1 MLHTVSD
8 LDLRLLR
15 VFLAIVDAGGVSAA
29 QASLGVGQS
38 TLSSQLSTL
47 ETRLG
52 FSLCERGRGGFR
64 LTAKGRRFVDLA
76 RAALQGLEGFS
87 AQARNMH
94 RQLVGSLAIGLI
106 GNAPTEYNAL
116 MGRAIQR
123 FRQRDE
129 AVRLSVL
136 VRGPRELEEM
146 LLRDE
151 LQVAVGYFLHRAR
164 ELDPSVPE
172 ERFRYR
178 GPTPRSRET
187 AILMLADGCEA
198 ALRSLPPDTSEAEA
212 RAMVTRLVSAIPF
225 QLSQP
230 VDLITCFLYSL
241 HYSQTIAGLTACIRQ
256 AHLALNPGGVF
267 CFNAVD
273 KHKIDNNSLVRHHA
287 SGQWEIY
294 REDGLPMP
302 ADEFPSVRALKHKVA
317 VNDVTMQVVAGDHRA
332 DVVARHA
339 GAFQLLVEHI
349 LFFEA
354 PARPAIF
361 LRPGRREPALGA

>member
-64 LTAKGRRFVDLA
+64 LTAKGRRFVDMA
-76 RAALQGLEGFS
+76 RTALQGLEGFS

-106 GNAPTEYNAL
+106 GNAPMEYNAL

-136 VRGPRELEEM
+136 VRGPRE
-146 LLRDE
+146 
-151 LQVAVGYFLHRAR
+151 
-164 ELDPSVPE
+164 
-172 ERFRYR
+172 
-178 GPTPRSRET
+178 
-187 AILMLADGCEA
+187 
-198 ALRSLPPDTSEAEA
+198 
-212 RAMVTRLVSAIPF
+212 
-225 QLSQP
+225 
-230 VDLITCFLYSL
+230 
-241 HYSQTIAGLTACIRQ
+241 
-256 AHLALNPGGVF
+256 
-267 CFNAVD
+267 
-273 KHKIDNNSLVRHHA
+273 
-287 SGQWEIY
+287 
-294 REDGLPMP
+294 
-302 ADEFPSVRALKHKVA
+302 
-317 VNDVTMQVVAGDHRA
+317 
-332 DVVARHA
+332 
-339 GAFQLLVEHI
+339 
-349 LFFEA
+349 
-354 PARPAIF
+354 
-361 LRPGRREPALGA
+361 

>member
-64 LTAKGRRFVDLA
+64 LTAKGRRFVDMA
-76 RAALQGLEGFS
+76 RTALQGLEGFS

-151 LQVAVGYFLHRAR
+151 LQVAVGYFLHRAPALEYTR
-164 ELDPSVPE
+164 LFS
-172 ERFRYR
+172 ERQVAYCSASHPF
-178 GPTPRSRET
+178 
-187 AILMLADGCEA
+187 A
-198 ALRSLPPDTSEAEA
+198 A
-212 RAMVTRLVSAIPF
+212 RAGRIGAQEAGEADWSMGFSLRKDRCSSMF
-225 QLSQP
+225 
-230 VDLITCFLYSL
+230 VDGT
-241 HYSQTIAGLTACIRQ
+241 
-256 AHLALNPGGVF
+256 
-267 CFNAVD
+267 
-273 KHKIDNNSLVRHHA
+273 
-287 SGQWEIY
+287 
-294 REDGLPMP
+294 
-302 ADEFPSVRALKHKVA
+302 
-317 VNDVTMQVVAGDHRA
+317 
-332 DVVARHA
+332 
-339 GAFQLLVEHI
+339 
-349 LFFEA
+349 
-354 PARPAIF
+354 
-361 LRPGRREPALGA
+361 